1 MLRGCKICTLVS
13 ISMSIKRMMRH
24 LRQSSSRREKRLLS
38 MKNITPMYK
47 WKPKA
52 VFSQYSSLKPILCN
66 SLEKKQPVLEFKW
79 CETTTHRYHKAKW
92 HNSRIS
98 TTSLAP

>member
-1 MLRGCKICTLVS
+1 
-13 ISMSIKRMMRH
+13 MSIKRMMKR

-52 VFSQYSSLKPILCN
+52 VFSQDSSLKPILCN
-66 SLEKKQPVLEFKW
+66 SLEKKPLIKAFESYQ
-79 CETTTHRYHKAKW
+79 TTTHSDHREVCPS
-92 HNSRIS
+92 SRIS
-98 TTSLAP
+98 KTSLAL